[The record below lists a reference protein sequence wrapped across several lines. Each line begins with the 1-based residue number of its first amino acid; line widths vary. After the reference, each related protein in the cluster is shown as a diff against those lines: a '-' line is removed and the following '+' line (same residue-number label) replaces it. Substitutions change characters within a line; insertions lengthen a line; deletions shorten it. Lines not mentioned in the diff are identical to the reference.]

1 MKIVIF
7 GLTVSSS
14 WGNGHATLWRGL
26 CKAFAERGHKVVFFE
41 KDVPYYSAN
50 RDFFSLPMSGV
61 LHLYS
66 NFDELMPT
74 ARSEL
79 QNADLAMTTSY
90 CPDGIRASELILD
103 SKAAVKAFY
112 DLDTPVT
119 LERVEN
125 EEPVDYLPV
134 GGLGDF
140 DLVLSYTGGRALE
153 ELKTRL
159 GARRVVPL
167 YGSADPAAHFPM
179 PEVEEYHAD
188 LSYLGTYAEDRQT
201 KLEALFVEPARMLSK
216 KKFLI
221 GGAQYPPTFPWTSNI
236 FFVKHMPPS
245 FHPAFFCSSRAT
257 LNITRR
263 AMAKYGYCP
272 SGRLF
277 EAAACGVPILTDE
290 WDGLDAFFLP
300 NQELLVVNTAQ
311 DVVQA
316 LERSDDELQHMA
328 KAARQRALEE
338 HTSIHR
344 VIELENIC
352 ESLFER
358 WPKLQAAS

>member
-7 GLTVSSS
+7 GLTISSS

-41 KDVPYYSAN
+41 RDVPYYSAN
-50 RDFFSLPMSGV
+50 RDFFALPLNGV

-66 NFDELMPT
+66 NFDELIPT
-74 ARSEL
+74 VRAEL
-79 QNADLAMTTSY
+79 RDADLAMTTSY

-103 SKAAVKAFY
+103 SKAAIKAFY

-119 LERVEN
+119 LDRIQNGEHI
-125 EEPVDYLPV
+125 DYLPAS
-134 GGLGDF
+134 GLGDF

-153 ELKTRL
+153 ELKKCL
-159 GARRVVPL
+159 GARRVAPF
-167 YGSADPAAHFPM
+167 YGSADPEAHFPM
-179 PEVEEYHAD
+179 SPVERFRAD
-188 LSYLGTYAEDRQT
+188 LSYLGTYAEDRQD
-201 KLEALFVEPARMLSK
+201 KLEALFVESARLLPE

-221 GGAQYPPTFPWTSNI
+221 GGALYPQDFPWTFNI
-236 FFVKHMPPS
+236 YFVKHMPPS
-245 FHPAFFCSSRAT
+245 FHPAFFCSSRTT

-290 WDGLDAFFLP
+290 WDGLDTFFNP
-300 NQELLVVNTAQ
+300 EEELFVVKNAQ
-311 DVVQA
+311 DVLHA
-316 LERSDDELQHMA
+316 LDRSDEELQRVA
-328 KAARQRALEE
+328 RAARQRTLEE
-338 HTSIHR
+338 HTALHR
-344 VIELENIC
+344 VKELELVC
-352 ESLFER
+352 ESLDESWQKF
-358 WPKLQAAS
+358 QAAS